1 MKNKNKFFSKYKII
15 VIILYLFISLPGLS
29 IIFLFPPQKLLFNE
43 NLEDDKIKL
52 SLFKFFV
59 KNIYENIKKPLIK
72 EMIFTEE
79 NEACPTDFEEL
90 VIINQYFGNF
100 SKFYGNAS
108 FCIKKFDD
116 EKYNYEKL
124 LLKNDEK
131 CDRGYKSCGRL
142 NRYTNIPLC
151 IDDNIKCPLNKF
163 DMDGGGTDILKYIIP
178 GGQSYFIPY
187 YGDDQSQPVI
197 VDIEIINNDRL
208 CLERHNREKKLG
220 CEFPDNN
227 HCFIYVGYDEV
238 SNRVL
243 SEQYKFYPN
252 NLAKWNLIH
261 DENIEHK
268 FCNEKQIFHIYTSGY
283 INFTYQNLE
292 EFKSEFPP
300 GSDYN
305 NPLYDSYKAFKSP
318 HYLDLFFYLLSL
330 ILFCWSLTHFVLQIL
345 IFFNMKQKIRNI
357 YIYNSIILFFAK
369 LISFFGMIINHYFF
383 YLKIKKVHVNLIDE
397 PYNKVLNK
405 YSSTRNI
412 LIIKIIIIWIVGI
425 IILLIDLLILI
436 FNYLLKW
443 GHFFLSLNKKN
454 IQKIEKP
461 EKNNNF
467 PFNDINTKCVNDS
480 KGNDIKDK
488 DKTKVFINEKE
499 PIYEIKS
506 SDNSNFE
513 EITIQFVFKNNLL
526 KKYDIKIGINEPFN
540 NALKKLKET
549 YSELKQKNMKVF
561 SYESNIINR
570 FKTISE
576 NGITDKMKIVIL

>member
-1 MKNKNKFFSKYKII
+1 MKNKSEFFSKYKII
-15 VIILYLFISLPGLS
+15 VIILYFFFSLPGLS
-29 IIFLFPPQKLLFNE
+29 ILFLFPPQKLLFNE
-43 NLEDDKIKL
+43 NSEDDKIKL

-90 VIINQYFGNF
+90 VIVNQYYGNF

-124 LLKNDEK
+124 LFKNDEK
-131 CDRGYKSCGRL
+131 CDSGYKSCGRL
-142 NRYTNIPLC
+142 NRYSNIPLC
-151 IDDNIKCPLNKF
+151 IDNNIECPLNKF
-163 DMDGGGTDILKYIIP
+163 DMDGGGKDSIKYIIP

-208 CLERHNREKKLG
+208 CLERHNREKKFG

-261 DENIEHK
+261 DENIEHE

-283 INFTYQNLE
+283 INFTHQNLE

-300 GSDYN
+300 GSDYD
-305 NPLYDSYKAFKSP
+305 NPLYNSYKAFKSP

-345 IFFNMKQKIRNI
+345 IFFKIQKIRKF
-357 YIYNSIILFFAK
+357 YIYNGIILFFAK

-383 YLKIKKVHVNLIDE
+383 YLKIKKVHVILIDE

-412 LIIKIIIIWIVGI
+412 LIAKIFIIWIVGI
-425 IILLIDLLILI
+425 IVLLIDLLILI
-436 FNYLLKW
+436 FNYLSKW
-443 GHFFLSLNKKN
+443 GLFFRSLKLNKQNNQELECKN
-454 IQKIEKP
+454 INCSEECRIS
-461 EKNNNF
+461 NNL
-467 PFNDINTKCVNDS
+467 
-480 KGNDIKDK
+480 KDK
-488 DKTKVFINEKE
+488 EEPKTFINEKK

-506 SDNSNFE
+506 NNNSSNPE
-513 EITIQFVFKNNLL
+513 EISIQFAFKENLS
-526 KKYDIKIGINEPFN
+526 KIYDIKIGENEPFN
-540 NALKKLKET
+540 NALKKLEET
-549 YSELKQKNMKVF
+549 YSELKEKNMKVF
-561 SYESNIINR
+561 CYESLIINKL
-570 FKTISE
+570 KTISE
-576 NGITDKMKIVIL
+576 NGITDKMKIIILS